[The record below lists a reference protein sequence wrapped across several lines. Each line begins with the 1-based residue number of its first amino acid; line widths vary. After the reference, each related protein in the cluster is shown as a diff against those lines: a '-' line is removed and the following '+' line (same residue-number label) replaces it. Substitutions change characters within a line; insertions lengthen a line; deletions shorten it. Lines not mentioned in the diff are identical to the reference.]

1 MLKVIGRYFLRG
13 KYAGGFWFCRG
24 HRLFLFAVELSCYST
39 KSSAYFGRASGLEK
53 MKEIGRKYALKGLKI
68 TPTFF
73 DALEAL

>member
-1 MLKVIGRYFLRG
+1 
-13 KYAGGFWFCRG
+13 
-24 HRLFLFAVELSCYST
+24 LFAVELSCYSI
-39 KSSAYFGRASGLEK
+39 KSSANFGRASGLEK